1 MDGLRSPIAGVITVA
16 ALVFLYVP
24 LGVVVLFSFHSTGG
38 LSFPFE
44 GVSLRW
50 YRDVFGDAGFRDA
63 LVNSTIVAVVT
74 SAVTLVLGTM
84 AAYGLSRTA
93 SRFRAPVAA
102 LLFVPVTLPGL
113 FIGIA
118 LLSYFSRLQID
129 LSLRTVVLAHL
140 VYVLPYFLLI
150 AVAAFSRLDP
160 ALEESAADLG
170 ATPWQ
175 VFWRVTMPQVWPVLA
190 GATCLAVALSFDEFI
205 ITFFV
210 IGPESTLP
218 MFIWSG
224 LRRTVDP
231 SINVVSTVLM
241 AVTILLWVVAFL
253 FTVRAGRR
261 SVDGGLDALTGAGGR
276 SEAGAA

>member
-50 YRDVFGDAGFRDA
+50 YRDVFGDQGFRDA
-63 LVNSTIVAVVT
+63 LVNSTVVAVAT
-74 SAVTLVLGTM
+74 SVVTLVLGTM

-93 SRFRAPVAA
+93 SRLRAPLAA

-129 LSLRTVVLAHL
+129 LSLKTVDAQRAQLLQLRNAGPVVLIVCSHARSMGQGQ
-140 VYVLPYFLLI
+140 FEE
-150 AVAAFSRLDP
+150 AVR
-160 ALEESAADLG
+160 
-170 ATPWQ
+170 
-175 VFWRVTMPQVWPVLA
+175 
-190 GATCLAVALSFDEFI
+190 
-205 ITFFV
+205 
-210 IGPESTLP
+210 
-218 MFIWSG
+218 
-224 LRRTVDP
+224 
-231 SINVVSTVLM
+231 
-241 AVTILLWVVAFL
+241 
-253 FTVRAGRR
+253 
-261 SVDGGLDALTGAGGR
+261 
-276 SEAGAA
+276 

>member
-1 MDGLRSPIAGVITVA
+1 M
-16 ALVFLYVP
+16 P
-24 LGVVVLFSFHSTGG
+24 LGIVVLFSFHSTGG

-44 GVSLRW
+44 GFSLRW
-50 YRDVFGDAGFRDA
+50 YREVFGDEGFRDA
-63 LVNSTIVAVVT
+63 LLNSTIVAVAT
-74 SAVTLVLGTM
+74 SVGHA
-84 AAYGLSRTA
+84 
-93 SRFRAPVAA
+93 RARHHGRLRPEPHARAGCARRVAI

-118 LLSYFSRLQID
+118 LLSYFSRLEIN

-190 GATCLAVALSFDEFI
+190 GATCLAFALSFDEFI

-210 IGPESTLP
+210 IGPDSTLP

-261 SVDGGLDALTGAGGR
+261 TIDGGLDALAAAGAR
-276 SEAGAA
+276 TEAGAA

>member
-1 MDGLRSPIAGVITVA
+1 VDTLRSPTSAVIAIA

-24 LGVVVLFSFHSTGG
+24 LAIVVLFSFNSTGG
-38 LSFPFE
+38 LSFPIE
-44 GVSLRW
+44 GLSLRW
-50 YRDVFGDAGFRDA
+50 YRETFGSPEFRSA
-63 LVNSTIVAVVT
+63 LENSAIVAVAT
-74 SAVTLVLGTM
+74 SAITLVVGTM
-84 AAYGLSRTA
+84 AAYGMSRT
-93 SRFRAPVAA
+93 RGRLRAPVAI

-118 LLSYFSRLQID
+118 LLSYFSRLQFD
-129 LSLRTVVLAHL
+129 LSLRTVIVAHL
-140 VYVLPYFLLI
+140 VYVLPYYLLI
-150 AVAAFSRLDP
+150 AMAAFDRLDP

-175 VFWRVTMPQVWPVLA
+175 AFWRVTMPQVWPVLA
-190 GATCLAVALSFDEFI
+190 GAVCLAFALSFDEFI

-218 MFIWSG
+218 MYIWSG

-241 AVTILLWVVAFL
+241 AVTIALWVVAFL
-253 FTVRAGRR
+253 FTLRAGRR
-261 SVDGGLDALTGAGGR
+261 TVDGSLDVLTGSRAP
-276 SEAGAA
+276 ELAP

>member
-1 MDGLRSPIAGVITVA
+1 MDALRSPLAAGVTVV
-16 ALVFLYVP
+16 ALVFLFAP
-24 LGVVVLFSFHSTGG
+24 LGIVVLFSFHSTGG

-44 GVSLRW
+44 GFSLRW
-50 YRDVFGDAGFRDA
+50 YRDVFGQEAFRSA
-63 LVNSTIVAVVT
+63 LVNSAIVALAT
-74 SAVTLVLGTM
+74 SVVTLVLGTM
-84 AAYGLSRTA
+84 AAYGLSR
-93 SRFRAPVAA
+93 SRGRLRAPVAI

-113 FIGIA
+113 FVGIA
-118 LLSYFSRLQID
+118 LLSYFSRLDVD
-129 LSLRTVVLAHL
+129 LSLRTVVAAHL
-140 VYVLPYFLLI
+140 VYVLPYYLLI
-150 AVAAFSRLDP
+150 AVAAFDRLDP

-170 ATPWQ
+170 ANPWQ
-175 VFWRVTMPQVWPVLA
+175 VFWRVTFPQIWPLLA
-190 GATCLAVALSFDEFI
+190 GATCLAFALSFDEFI

-253 FTVRAGRR
+253 FTMRAGRR
-261 SVDGGLDALTGAGGR
+261 SVDASLDVLAGGR
-276 SEAGAA
+276 SGASA